1 MKWKYLYHGW
11 LIELIPL
18 SQGYVFKCWMPD
30 EQIGIS
36 NYHVYP
42 QICDAIRAARKRAQ
56 LESTS
61 LSLMRFLDESYENHY
76 LSSKEHLALV
86 SSIFDFTISA
96 SKPKI

>member
-18 SQGYVFKCWMPD
+18 SQGYVFKCWMLD

-42 QICDAIRAARKRAQ
+42 QICDAIRAAKTRAQ

-61 LSLMRFLDESYENHY
+61 LSLTRFLDTSYENHY
-76 LSSKEHLALV
+76 LSSQEHLALV
-86 SSIFDFTISA
+86 SSISNFTISA